1 MGASPRRAPVDYPM
15 TETPNFREIQAD
27 SSQISSDLREIQK
40 TVQFYGNHQYHVPS
54 QVAEILRHQEE
65 ILKTLKDI
73 QTRVQKLEHRPSS
86 SKGKGISF
94 GDEPIPYLTGKLQE
108 VKCPLT
114 YDEKIHEVIKSV
126 AEKKKGI

>member
-1 MGASPRRAPVDYPM
+1 MGASPRGALVDYPM

-40 TVQFYGNHQYHVPS
+40 TVQFYGNHQYHVPP

-73 QTRVQKLEHRPSS
+73 QTRV
-86 SKGKGISF
+86 
-94 GDEPIPYLTGKLQE
+94 
-108 VKCPLT
+108 
-114 YDEKIHEVIKSV
+114 
-126 AEKKKGI
+126 

>member
-1 MGASPRRAPVDYPM
+1 MYTRKSTGALGASPQLALVDYLM

-40 TVQFYGNHQYHVPS
+40 TVQFYGNHQYHVPP

-73 QTRVQKLEHRPSS
+73 QSRVQKLEHRPSS
-86 SKGKGISF
+86 SKGKGVSF

-108 VKCPLT
+108 VKHPLI
-114 YDEKIHEVIKSV
+114 YDEKMR
-126 AEKKKGI
+126 